1 MWRTSYLQEAV
12 WLGCNEVWPT
22 HLMKEPGNRHVFFCY
37 NEYPEKLMEEYHGYE
52 PVNRAVDIRLVFDV
66 HGRTRRLMK
75 EAEEHLE
82 KIERRQEAIGEPI
95 ELPPVPFRTPGI

>member
-1 MWRTSYLQEAV
+1 
-12 WLGCNEVWPT
+12 
-22 HLMKEPGNRHVFFCY
+22 MKEPGNRHVFFCY

-75 EAEEHLE
+75 EAEEHL
-82 KIERRQEAIGEPI
+82 KGIEGRQEKEGQPI
-95 ELPPVPFRTPGI
+95 DLPAVPFRTPVI